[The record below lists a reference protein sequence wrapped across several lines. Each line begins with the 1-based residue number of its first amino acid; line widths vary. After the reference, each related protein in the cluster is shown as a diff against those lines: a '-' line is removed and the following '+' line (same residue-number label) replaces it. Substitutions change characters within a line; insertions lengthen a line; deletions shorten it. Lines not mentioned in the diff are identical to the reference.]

1 MPIDGGTIPHG
12 AAVLNLMTRKTLA
25 GFLPRRSKLYR
36 RITRRTLAQPE
47 RLLLLAGTVCVLS
60 FLMSV
65 HLLPDRVSLHV
76 GDRSSIEIRANR
88 SVGYTDSDATLRQR
102 RFAAERIDPIYE
114 IDEATIGA
122 ASRSV
127 GQIFDE
133 VKQVKEDTSLP
144 SNTRKADRLSPQ
156 LGTVFTKEQLRY
168 LCSAKGESLET
179 LQTTATKLVESA
191 MNRAIRNGTDDL
203 NQARKRYNLGA
214 GRTVSM
220 KLDAAI
226 LRSVGVEALRPNRFL
241 NQRRTDQLR
250 EIAMRAVPA
259 IQGQVRLGDVIVR
272 EGEVFTQQDLDKCAA
287 LGLVSPQMDLQ
298 TALAIFGLIAGMAAI
313 VIGFIR
319 RTDQALYDDTTRLVL
334 LSAIVVA
341 SVFGLKAFGT
351 MFGISLTGVQFG
363 YMGMMSVVAAG
374 MMIAVLLNPGLAI
387 LVTALLSVQ
396 SGLMM
401 NHEIRF
407 PIMTL
412 IGSMVG
418 IYYVSDIR
426 DRSAALRASLAL
438 ALTNV
443 ALVWVL
449 GGLLGDSMRE
459 VLYGTAWAVA
469 AAVLAVCIF
478 WYGVMVLEKPFG
490 ILTHVWLLELSASE
504 KPLLR
509 QLCITAPGTYAH
521 SIMVGNLA
529 EAAAEAIGA
538 DTLFCRVASYYH
550 DVGKMK
556 HPLYFCENQMAEN
569 AHDKLSP
576 SLSALVIAAH
586 VKDGLLMADEHR
598 LPRRIKGVIS
608 EHHGTSLIR
617 FFYHHAMTEARSGE
631 RFPAA
636 RDTTVDPVLEQ
647 HFRYDGP
654 KPQSRESGIIMLAD
668 TVEAASRSME
678 RPTRSRLQ
686 GLVES
691 LVHDKLVDGQLD
703 ESNLTL
709 KDIDCVQAVFV
720 KMLGAMFHG
729 RVEYPQRSHTDAVVA
744 TIEATKR
751 QIPQTGLF
759 GDLKDSSTLTAQGS
773 TLKNADLLAEL
784 PNPPGPD
791 EPVASGRKNDPAE

>member
-1 MPIDGGTIPHG
+1 
-12 AAVLNLMTRKTLA
+12 
-25 GFLPRRSKLYR
+25 
-36 RITRRTLAQPE
+36 
-47 RLLLLAGTVCVLS
+47 LLAGTVCVLS

-88 SVGYTDSDATLRQR
+88 SVGYTDSDATLRQKH
-102 RFAAERIDPIYE
+102 FAADRVDPIYE
-114 IDEATIGA
+114 MDQATIGA
-122 ASRSV
+122 ASRAVS
-127 GQIFDE
+127 QIFDE
-133 VKQVKEDTSLP
+133 IKQVKEDPSLG
-144 SNTRKADRLSPQ
+144 SNTRKAEKLSAQ
-156 LGTVFTKEQLRY
+156 LGTVFTKDQLRY
-168 LCSAKGESLET
+168 LCSAKPEALDA
-179 LQTTATKLVESA
+179 LQITAAKLVDGA
-191 MNRAIRNGTDDL
+191 MNRPIRSATDDL
-203 NQARKRYNLGA
+203 THARARLNMA
-214 GRTVSM
+214 ADRIASM
-220 KLDAAI
+220 KADAGI
-226 LRSVGVEALRPNRFL
+226 LRSIGVEALRPNRFL

-250 EIAMRAVPA
+250 EMAMRAVPS
-259 IQGQVRLGDVIVR
+259 IQGEVRLGDVIVR

-298 TALAIFGLIAGMAAI
+298 TALAILGLIAGMAAI
-313 VIGFIR
+313 VVGFIR
-319 RTDQALYDDTTRLVL
+319 RTDPALYGDNKRLLL
-334 LSAIVVA
+334 LSAIVIA

-374 MMIAVLLNPGLAI
+374 MLIAVLLNPGLAI

-418 IYYVSDIR
+418 IYFVSDIR

-469 AAVLAVCIF
+469 AAILAVCIF

-490 ILTHVWLLELSASE
+490 ILTHVALLELSASE

-586 VKDGLLMADEHR
+586 VKDGLQMADEHH
-598 LPRRIKGVIS
+598 LPRQIKEVIS

-617 FFYHHAMTEARSGE
+617 FFYHQAMTEARSGE

-636 RDTTVDPVLEQ
+636 RDTVLEQ
-647 HFRYDGP
+647 HFRSDGP
-654 KPQSRESGIIMLAD
+654 KPQTRESGIIMLAD

-691 LVHDKLVDGQLD
+691 LVHDKLVDGQLN

-709 KDIDCVQAVFV
+709 KDIERVQAVFV

-729 RVEYPQRSHTDAVVA
+729 RVEYPDRAEAVVA
-744 TIEATKR
+744 TIEITKR
-751 QIPQTGLF
+751 DIPQTGLF
-759 GDLKDSSTLTAQGS
+759 GDVTASSSLTTEGPA
-773 TLKNADLLAEL
+773 LKNADLLVEL
-784 PNPPGPD
+784 PTPPGPD
-791 EPVASGRKNDPAE
+791 KPVAAGRPDCPAE